1 MKLGIIRSAQQWLT
15 DADTLLPVLIFI
27 LLFTSMGTGFLTLV
41 AGFQNIDATLFEA
54 GAVDG
59 IWNRG
64 QELWY
69 ITLPSMRPQLMI
81 SAVQTITSSFGIGSA
96 INLLCGNPSTDYKA
110 WTIMNHI
117 SDVGSV
123 KYEVG
128 YACALSTILFLFMIL
143 ANQLIQKMISKA
155 GN

>member
-1 MKLGIIRSAQQWLT
+1 
-15 DADTLLPVLIFI
+15 
-27 LLFTSMGTGFLTLV
+27 
-41 AGFQNIDATLFEA
+41 
-54 GAVDG
+54 
-59 IWNRG
+59 
-64 QELWY
+64 
-69 ITLPSMRPQLMI
+69 
-81 SAVQTITSSFGIGSA
+81 
-96 INLLCGNPSTDYKA
+96 
-110 WTIMNHI
+110 MNHI